1 MVNLKLRNGNQYD
14 KEWLYNLYC
23 RTMKPS
29 IEATWGWN
37 EKFQADGF
45 SSNLAPSMFR
55 IITIDEQNI
64 GGFCLKEK
72 NDHFYLEIIL
82 IDPKHQKKGIGK
94 SVMNNMMSI
103 AKNKNLPLKLSV
115 IKKNIVKGFY
125 EKLGFF
131 QYDEDENFY
140 RMKWHA

>member
-1 MVNLKLRNGNQYD
+1 MVNLKLRSGNQYD

-23 RTMKPS
+23 RTMRPC

-37 EKFQADGF
+37 EKFQVDGF

-72 NDHFYLEIIL
+72 KYYFYLELIL
-82 IDPKHQKKGIGK
+82 IDPIHQKKGIGK
-94 SVMNNMMSI
+94 IAMNHMMSI
-103 AKNKNLPLKLSV
+103 ANNKNLPLKLSV

-131 QYDEDENFY
+131 QYDEDEDFY
-140 RMKWHA
+140 RMEWHS